1 MAHLESPQIPRNISR
16 IVVCLAILS
25 SLVFVWY
32 QSSFEGKIPQV
43 LGTENND
50 DGVDVWQEIEKT
62 RAIIEKRPDY
72 AAAWLRLAVLYE
84 QIGELQLAG
93 EARDYAGRLNPDLA
107 P

>member
-1 MAHLESPQIPRNISR
+1 MAHLESPQISRNISR
-16 IVVCLAILS
+16 IVVCLGILS

-32 QSSFEGKIPQV
+32 QSSFEGEIPQV
-43 LGTENND
+43 LGTGNND
-50 DGVDVWQEIEKT
+50 DGVDVLLEIEKT

-84 QIGELQLAG
+84 QIGEVQLAG
-93 EARDYAGRLNPDLA
+93 EARDYAGRLNPDLS